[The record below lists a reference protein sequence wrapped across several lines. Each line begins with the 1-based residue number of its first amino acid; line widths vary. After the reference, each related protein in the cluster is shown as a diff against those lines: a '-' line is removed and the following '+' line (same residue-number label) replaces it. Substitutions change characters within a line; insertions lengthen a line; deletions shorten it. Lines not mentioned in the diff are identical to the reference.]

1 MTTCVPR
8 ITPSTTAAFF
18 EWSNSIHF
26 VDLPTD
32 LPTRDGVPTLQ
43 PEPNDPDD
51 EPDDDADETTP
62 RHH

>member
-1 MTTCVPR
+1 MSTEVPR
-8 ITPSTTAAFF
+8 ITPATTAAFF

-32 LPTRDGVPTLQ
+32 LPTRDGVLTLQ

-51 EPDDDADETTP
+51 EPDDEPSETIR
-62 RHH
+62 RHP